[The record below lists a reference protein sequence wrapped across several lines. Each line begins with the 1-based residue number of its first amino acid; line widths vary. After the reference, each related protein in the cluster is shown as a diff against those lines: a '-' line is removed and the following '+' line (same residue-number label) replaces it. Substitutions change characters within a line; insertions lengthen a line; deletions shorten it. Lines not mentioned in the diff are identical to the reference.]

1 MKDLGSLMKQ
11 AQAMQSKLQEAQAR
25 LADTVVEGSAGGG
38 AVTLLLKGTGELAS
52 VQIDES
58 LMQPGDSEMLAD
70 LIVVAHGD
78 AKRKLD
84 EQQAAL
90 MQEVAGPFAGM
101 GGLPGLKF

>member
-25 LADTVVEGSAGGG
+25 MAETVIEGSSGGD
-38 AVTLLLKGTGELAS
+38 AVKVILKGSGELVS

-70 LIVVAHGD
+70 LIVLAHAN

-90 MQEVAGPFAGM
+90 MQQVAGPLAGM
-101 GGLPGLKF
+101 GLPGMKF